1 MQYST
6 SFANMY
12 LKPGGVYI
20 SLSFWIAMHFN
31 LAFFLDIE
39 LLKEL
44 HSFEGYKIALLNY
57 GHVLNTR
64 EFFFGALKLYFNETN
79 YRHC

>member
-1 MQYST
+1 MQFITLNRFNRFKIQPKSKECIFLSTLMQYST

-31 LAFFLDIE
+31 LACFWDIE

-44 HSFEGYKIALLNY
+44 HSCEGY
-57 GHVLNTR
+57 
-64 EFFFGALKLYFNETN
+64 
-79 YRHC
+79 